1 MVWRCNIGSI
11 LTVAGESFER
21 IPARELQRQRLTER
35 TGNDQ
40 EESCTW
46 IFIEWIL
53 PAKFSNRTK
62 IAVSTCQPQNNQAA
76 IAFFVQ
82 EVRDKNVA
90 IVRMLASLDLGY
102 QLPSEEKLHDG
113 MPGPFWNQ
121 PQYLFLALL
130 IGLIIICFFPIARS
144 WTQQPSAD
152 LLGKDL
158 AESNETVAIM
168 TVFLD
173 STWFFW
179 NVQHQW

>member
-1 MVWRCNIGSI
+1 MTRKN
-11 LTVAGESFER
+11 L
-21 IPARELQRQRLTER
+21 ARESSLNGSYRLSS
-35 TGNDQ
+35 Q
-40 EESCTW
+40 
-46 IFIEWIL
+46 IEPRSQYQLVNPKITKL
-53 PAKFSNRTK
+53 PL
-62 IAVSTCQPQNNQAA
+62 P
-76 IAFFVQ
+76 FFVQ

-173 STWFFW
+173 STCFF
-179 NVQHQW
+179 

>member
-1 MVWRCNIGSI
+1 MTRKN
-11 LTVAGESFER
+11 L
-21 IPARELQRQRLTER
+21 ARESSLNGSYRLSS
-35 TGNDQ
+35 Q
-40 EESCTW
+40 
-46 IFIEWIL
+46 IEPRSQYQLVNPKITKL
-53 PAKFSNRTK
+53 PL
-62 IAVSTCQPQNNQAA
+62 P
-76 IAFFVQ
+76 FFVQ

-173 STWFFW
+173 ST
-179 NVQHQW
+179 

>member
-1 MVWRCNIGSI
+1 MTRKN
-11 LTVAGESFER
+11 L
-21 IPARELQRQRLTER
+21 ARESSLNGSYRLSS
-35 TGNDQ
+35 Q
-40 EESCTW
+40 
-46 IFIEWIL
+46 IEPRSQYQLVNPKITKL
-53 PAKFSNRTK
+53 PL
-62 IAVSTCQPQNNQAA
+62 P
-76 IAFFVQ
+76 FFVQ

-173 STWFFW
+173 STWFF
-179 NVQHQW
+179 

>member
-1 MVWRCNIGSI
+1 MTRKN
-11 LTVAGESFER
+11 L
-21 IPARELQRQRLTER
+21 ARESSLNGSYRLSS
-35 TGNDQ
+35 Q
-40 EESCTW
+40 
-46 IFIEWIL
+46 IEPRSQYQLVNPKITKL
-53 PAKFSNRTK
+53 PL
-62 IAVSTCQPQNNQAA
+62 P
-76 IAFFVQ
+76 FFVQ

-144 WTQQPSAD
+144 WTQQPCAD

-173 STWFFW
+173 STWFF
-179 NVQHQW
+179 